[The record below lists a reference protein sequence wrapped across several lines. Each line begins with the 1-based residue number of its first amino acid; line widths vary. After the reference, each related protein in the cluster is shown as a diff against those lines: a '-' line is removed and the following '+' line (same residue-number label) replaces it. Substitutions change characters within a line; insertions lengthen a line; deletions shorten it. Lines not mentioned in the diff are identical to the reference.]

1 MKHMVWASGCTSWYL
16 SNDGKNHSLFPGF
29 AAEYVL
35 RTRHLH
41 LADYQVAFFEK
52 QTEDEARDPDSLVEG
67 VSATP

>member
-1 MKHMVWASGCTSWYL
+1 M
-16 SNDGKNHSLFPGF
+16 NHSLFPGF

-35 RTRHLH
+35 RTRHLN